1 MDSLD
6 SLPMAAGLTLHAAGL
21 LVACL
26 IRVPLGF
33 AVTYLLRVAFLA
45 LGVMI
50 CGLAVESALHGFE
63 HWAFSG
69 LTIGAMII
77 TGVLH
82 SSNDDENTDPVLAKI
97 VAAKQ

>member
-6 SLPMAAGLTLHAAGL
+6 ALPMAAGLTLHAAGL

-26 IRVPLGF
+26 IRLPLGF
-33 AVTYLLRVAFLA
+33 AGSFLLRVTFLA
-45 LGVMI
+45 LGVLI
-50 CGLAVESALHGFE
+50 CGLAIESALHGFE

-69 LTIGAMII
+69 LTLGAMVIM
-77 TGVLH
+77 GVLH
-82 SSNDDENTDPVLAKI
+82 SSHDETPDPVLAKV